1 METVE
6 TVRAHVWISGRV
18 QGVGFRAAT
27 RDRARRA
34 GVDGWVY
41 NVEDGRVEAV
51 FQGNRGAVQQLVS
64 WCYSGPSMAQV
75 ERVELS
81 WEEPDP
87 KEGGFSIRW

>member
-1 METVE
+1 VSME
-6 TVRAHVWISGRV
+6 TVRAHVWVSGRV

-34 GVDGWVY
+34 GLDGWVY
-41 NVEDGRVEAV
+41 NAEDGRVEAV
-51 FQGNRGAVQQLVS
+51 FQGSRGAVQQLVS
-64 WCYSGPSMAQV
+64 WCYSGPPMAQV
-75 ERVELS
+75 DRVELN